1 MSGYSVAFTLYGADP
16 SRTRTLDGVIDTG
29 ATFTVIPAP
38 VLDEL
43 GISRAESALF
53 SLADGSVQE
62 LPIGFAMLKLQGHTA
77 PIRVVFG
84 SHRRKTLLGL
94 TSLEALRLAIDP
106 VHRRLLPVDRIVLL
120 PEDDTL

>member
-16 SRTRTLDGVIDTG
+16 SRAITLDGVIDTG
-29 ATFTVIPAP
+29 ATFTVVPAP

-62 LPIGFAMLKLQGHTA
+62 LPIGFAMLELQGHTA

-84 SHRRKTLLGL
+84 SHRRKTLIGL
-94 TSLEALRLAIDP
+94 TGLEALRLAIDP